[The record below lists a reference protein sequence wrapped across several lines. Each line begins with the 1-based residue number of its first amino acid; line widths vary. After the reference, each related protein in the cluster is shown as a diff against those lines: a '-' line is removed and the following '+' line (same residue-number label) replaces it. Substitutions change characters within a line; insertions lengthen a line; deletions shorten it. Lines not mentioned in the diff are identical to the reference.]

1 MSTYKALLKPT
12 LIAAL
17 LVLSLDDSQASSP
30 AGTAKTEM
38 TTTDSGV
45 RQTNPM
51 LGGGDSTFKGR
62 TKTVVHPMLKP
73 DYPCQN
79 LHVREPTCPSR

>member
-17 LVLSLDDSQASSP
+17 LFLSLDESQAAGL
-30 AGTAKTEM
+30 AGTAKPEM
-38 TTTDSGV
+38 TNV
-45 RQTNPM
+45 RQTDSV
-51 LGGGDSTFKGR
+51 LGSGDSSFKGR